1 MQPKPLILF
10 TWDGW
15 WQPMKCSFV
24 GPSTLFQRWNLH
36 IRNNYGLLN
45 EARMPTN
52 KGITLLLVV
61 RQAKGSETSR
71 VFANP
76 SELQSALRSINGVA
90 VVVQD
95 LSLLS
100 FAEQVQLVASS
111 SIVIG
116 MHGAGI
122 ASSMHMAVGT
132 KYCCGVIEIFP
143 RGDYSPIFGYGNMA
157 RRMGHFYERLDL
169 TSGGGG
175 GGGGTHVPTESVV
188 QLANSIIDRIKSNGS
203 TCIHPSAVL
212 DPHFASLS

>member
-1 MQPKPLILF
+1 
-10 TWDGW
+10 
-15 WQPMKCSFV
+15 
-24 GPSTLFQRWNLH
+24 
-36 IRNNYGLLN
+36 
-45 EARMPTN
+45 MPTN

-76 SELQSALRSINGVA
+76 SQLQSALRSIDGVT

-100 FAEQVQLVASS
+100 FTEQVHLVASS

-143 RGDYSPIFGYGNMA
+143 RGEYSSIFGYGNMA
-157 RRMGHFYERLDL
+157 RRMGHYYERLDL
-169 TSGGGG
+169 TSEGGA

-188 QLANSIIDRIKSNGS
+188 QLANSIIYRIKSNGS
-203 TCIHPSAVL
+203 TCIHPSAIA

>member
-1 MQPKPLILF
+1 
-10 TWDGW
+10 
-15 WQPMKCSFV
+15 MKCSFV

-36 IRNNYGLLN
+36 IRNNYGLLD

-52 KGITLLLVV
+52 KIITLLLVV

-76 SELQSALRSINGVA
+76 SELQSALRSIDGVA

-100 FAEQVQLVASS
+100 FTEQVQLVASS

-132 KYCCGVIEIFP
+132 KNCCGVIEIFP
-143 RGDYSPIFGYGNMA
+143 KGDYSPIFGYGNMA

-188 QLANSIIDRIKSNGS
+188 QLANSIIDRFKSNGS
-203 TCIHPSAVL
+203 TCIHPSVVA

>member
-1 MQPKPLILF
+1 
-10 TWDGW
+10 
-15 WQPMKCSFV
+15 MKCSFI

-45 EARMPTN
+45 EGRMPTN
-52 KGITLLLVV
+52 ANISVLLVV
-61 RQAKGSETSR
+61 RQPKGSETSR
-71 VFANP
+71 VFKNP
-76 SELQSALRSINGVA
+76 SELLDALSRIEGVA
-90 VVVQD
+90 VVMQD
-95 LSLLS
+95 LSTLS
-100 FAEQVQLVASS
+100 FTEQVQLVASS

-157 RRMGHFYERLDL
+157 RRMGHYYERLDL
-169 TSGGGG
+169 ASGDSGSS
-175 GGGGTHVPTESVV
+175 GTHVPTESVV
-188 QLANSIIDRIKSNGS
+188 QLTNLIIDRIKNNRS
-203 TCIHPSAVL
+203 TCIHPSAVE